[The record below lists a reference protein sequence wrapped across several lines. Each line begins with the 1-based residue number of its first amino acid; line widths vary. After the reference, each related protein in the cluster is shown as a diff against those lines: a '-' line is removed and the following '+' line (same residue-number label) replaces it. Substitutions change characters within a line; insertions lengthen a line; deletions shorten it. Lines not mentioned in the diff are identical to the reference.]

1 MAQIIPF
8 RGTLYDPAIGSIRDV
23 VAPPYDII
31 DAAGQKALH
40 DRHPQNIIRLELGMD
55 QSGDDGSNNRY
66 IRAAAT
72 LREWI
77 DSGALKRDAQPA
89 IYYHTIEYAPPSA
102 DARAPRKT
110 LRGFLTT
117 TKLEPLDSGHIYP
130 HENTRSA
137 AKTDRLN
144 LLKACKANLSPIWL
158 LYSDPQNAV
167 LGLLEQAVKGQPAR
181 IDFTDDKECRQQLW
195 SVSDQV
201 VLGHVVDIMRSKP
214 LFIADGHHRYET
226 ALNYQRFRRE
236 QAGPA
241 DALKPYDG
249 VLMLLSPL
257 EDPGLTVLPTH
268 RVTTTPLPP
277 FAAIKQQLQ
286 GTFEVK
292 EFPFSRETKIVVRT
306 QFIEALRANGRT
318 TPTFGLALKGE
329 QRYLTLAL
337 KPEHRPDADASP
349 REKLDVSLLQQ
360 LVVGALCPT
369 QQAQEA
375 IVYTKDDDQ
384 ALDWAENGTGTGALL
399 LNATKVNEVQAVAK
413 AGERMPHKSTYF
425 YPKPLTGLVINV
437 MEGN

>member
-8 RGTLYDPAIGSIRDV
+8 RGTLYDPAAVGSIRDV

-40 DRHPQNIIRLELGMD
+40 DRHPQNIIRLELGID
-55 QSGDDGSNNRY
+55 QPGDNATSNRY
-66 IRAAAT
+66 TRAGET
-72 LREWI
+72 LGAWI
-77 DSGALKRDAQPA
+77 SGGALKRDAQPA
-89 IYYHTIEYAPPSA
+89 IYYHTIEYAPPSS
-102 DARAPRKT
+102 DARAPKKT

-117 TKLEPLDSGHIYP
+117 TKLEALDSGHIYP

-158 LYSDPQNAV
+158 LYSDPENAI
-167 LGLLEQAVKGQPAR
+167 LGLLEQAVKGQPPR
-181 IDFTDDKECRQQLW
+181 IDFRDDNGCRQQLW
-195 SVSDQV
+195 TITDQA
-201 VLGHVVDIMRSKP
+201 VLGQIVDIMRSRP

-236 QAGPA
+236 ESGATST
-241 DALKPYDG
+241 LKPYDS

-268 RVTTTPLPP
+268 RVTTTTLPP
-277 FAAIKQQLQ
+277 YPTIKTRLAE
-286 GTFEVK
+286 TFDLK
-292 EFPFSRETKIVVRT
+292 DFPFSSGNQSTVRAQFLDALRT
-306 QFIEALRANGRT
+306 QGRT

-329 QRYLTLAL
+329 DRYVTLSL
-337 KPEHRPDADASP
+337 KPAHRPEANASP
-349 REKLDVSLLQQ
+349 RAKLDVSLLQQ
-360 LVVGALCPT
+360 LVVSTLCPT
-369 QQAQEA
+369 QQEQEA
-375 IVYTKDDDQ
+375 ILYTKDDHE
-384 ALDWAENGTGTGALL
+384 ALDWAADGTGTSALL
-399 LNATKVNEVQAVAK
+399 LNATKVSEVQAVAK

-437 MEGN
+437 MEE